1 MTRVGLSTDTRELG
15 VDPHESFAAVLDI
28 MHVFDSRKLDPMTAA
43 ATLAKAQEELWEITG
58 ILAVTPKVREA
69 LAEASFAGKER

>member
-15 VDPHESFAAVLDI
+15 VDPHESFATVLDI
-28 MHVFDSRKLDPMTAA
+28 MQVFDSRKLDPMTAA

-58 ILAVTPKVREA
+58 ILALTSTVREA